1 MFTWR
6 VRDSFAGPAVSCVK
20 LPAAV
25 AFPTDDRLLQR
36 LEESRRALPPNSVK
50 ALWRSRA
57 LECSATPAALRTPQD
72 DGARPKSS
80 AGVARAAIEQFPARG
95 AHWALPATVHI
106 EDVYARSK
114 VASGRR

>member
-6 VRDSFAGPAVSCVK
+6 VRDPFGGSEVSCVK

-50 ALWRSRA
+50 ALWRRREPEGSVTQAPLHEERQDVQP
-57 LECSATPAALRTPQD
+57 EWAA
-72 DGARPKSS
+72 ARCTTT
-80 AGVARAAIEQFPARG
+80 IEKIPAR
-95 AHWALPATVHI
+95 WTLPQTVHI
-106 EDVYARSK
+106 EDVYARSRM
-114 VASGRR
+114 AIGRR